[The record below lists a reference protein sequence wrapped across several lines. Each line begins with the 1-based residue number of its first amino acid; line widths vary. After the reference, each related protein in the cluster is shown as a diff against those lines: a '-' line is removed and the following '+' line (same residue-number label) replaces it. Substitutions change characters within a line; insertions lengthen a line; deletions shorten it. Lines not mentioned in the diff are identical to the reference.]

1 MQYNSTS
8 KNKTESRYK
17 DLLNQYLMSG
27 SESIF
32 LYWKGRVAL
41 YAILRAMGVGEGDEV
56 IIQGYTCVVVVNAVI
71 YLGAKPIYVDIDQH
85 TFNINLDNLKNKVT
99 NNTKVIICQ
108 NTYGLSSNLEEIQKI
123 ASKKGIYTVDTKIGI
138 S

>member
-41 YAILRAMGVGEGDEV
+41 M
-56 IIQGYTCVVVVNAVI
+56 
-71 YLGAKPIYVDIDQH
+71 P
-85 TFNINLDNLKNKVT
+85 F
-99 NNTKVIICQ
+99 
-108 NTYGLSSNLEEIQKI
+108 
-123 ASKKGIYTVDTKIGI
+123 
-138 S
+138 

>member
-85 TFNINLDNLKNKVT
+85 TFN
-99 NNTKVIICQ
+99 
-108 NTYGLSSNLEEIQKI
+108 
-123 ASKKGIYTVDTKIGI
+123 
-138 S
+138 